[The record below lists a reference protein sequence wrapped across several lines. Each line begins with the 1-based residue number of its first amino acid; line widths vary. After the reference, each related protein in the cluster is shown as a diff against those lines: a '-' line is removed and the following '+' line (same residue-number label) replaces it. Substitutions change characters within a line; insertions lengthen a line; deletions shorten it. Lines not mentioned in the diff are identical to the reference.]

1 MLADVSAYSHPS
13 AALQYFENISR
24 YYQFFE
30 HRPDHLPQVLE
41 AFVDSRGL
49 HHALKQIRSRCWYLF
64 HRFVKNLKS
73 KMSPYVETILNSMGD
88 LLTIQAEM
96 PVESN
101 TPDGMSIPAASTF
114 DSQLYLFETVG
125 MLISLESIEVMK
137 QTEYLKIVLEPL
149 VDGISK
155 YMERGYNPEDEL
167 YLLQLHHYIMAIGSV
182 AKGMYL

>member
-1 MLADVSAYSHPS
+1 
-13 AALQYFENISR
+13 
-24 YYQFFE
+24 
-30 HRPDHLPQVLE
+30 
-41 AFVDSRGL
+41 
-49 HHALKQIRSRCWYLF
+49 
-64 HRFVKNLKS
+64 
-73 KMSPYVETILNSMGD
+73 MGD